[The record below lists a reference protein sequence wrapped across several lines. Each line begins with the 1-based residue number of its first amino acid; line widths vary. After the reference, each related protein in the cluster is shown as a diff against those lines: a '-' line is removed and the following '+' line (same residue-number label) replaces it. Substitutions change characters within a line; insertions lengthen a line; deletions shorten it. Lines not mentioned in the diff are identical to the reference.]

1 MLCVERVLLGSVG
14 DEVGDPDGLPVDVGS
29 GSVVEVV
36 SVGSVGSLVGLT
48 VVVTVPG
55 GSGGAL
61 ATTRLTVRPC
71 LTLPAPGV
79 CLTLYE
85 VVGLSEQGQAWLKA
99 FPGPGSGRS

>member
-14 DEVGDPDGLPVDVGS
+14 DEDGDPDGLPVDVGS
-29 GSVVEVV
+29 GSVVDVV
-36 SVGSVGSLVGLT
+36 SVGSVGSVVSLVGLT

-79 CLTLYE
+79 CSRI
-85 VVGLSEQGQAWLKA
+85 VPSSSEDSRLVSLICR
-99 FPGPGSGRS
+99 PMP